1 MQAAAAPPHRQRC
14 VPSQLKEFPRDS
26 LIIQRSTGRDLFQIW
41 VATTPAQHQQ
51 GLMWVRQL
59 APDQGMLFLLD
70 APRPMTMWMKNTYLA
85 LDMIFTDET
94 GRILGITRNTT
105 PLSDGTHHLAREAS
119 SAVLEIL
126 AGESDRRGITVG
138 DRLMHPAFGSRQL
151 ARNSLSRPRNGMWFY
166 RSGLGHIPS
175 SI

>member
-1 MQAAAAPPHRQRC
+1 MRRALRALALALIVAGSAGEQAAASPPAGGT

-26 LIIQRSTGRDLFQIW
+26 LVIQRSTGRDVFQIW

-51 GLMWVRQL
+51 GLMWVREL

-70 APRPMTMWMKNTYLA
+70 SPRPMTMWMKNTYLA

-105 PLSDGTHHLAREAS
+105 PLSEALITS
-119 SAVLEIL
+119 PPKVSAVLEIL
-126 AGESDRRGITVG
+126 AGESQKRGINVG
-138 DRLMHPAFGSRQL
+138 DRLIHPAFASRQ
-151 ARNSLSRPRNGMWFY
+151 
-166 RSGLGHIPS
+166 
-175 SI
+175 